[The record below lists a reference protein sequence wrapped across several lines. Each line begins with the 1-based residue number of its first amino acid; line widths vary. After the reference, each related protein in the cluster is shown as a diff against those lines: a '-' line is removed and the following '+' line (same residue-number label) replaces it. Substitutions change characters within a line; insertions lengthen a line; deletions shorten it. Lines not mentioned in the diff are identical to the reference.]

1 VRVADN
7 PPDITILL
15 RQWHEGD
22 LSARDMLFVLLLPKL
37 KEIAASRLRRERPNH
52 TMQRTDL
59 MIEAYFRLEAA
70 NRKTEWRDRGHFFAI
85 STLAM
90 GRLLI
95 DHARRRPTAELL
107 SLEDLPDGIMAG
119 RNRLEVVLIVDQL
132 MDELEQE
139 QPDIFKV
146 VVARMYMGYDM
157 KEIAE
162 MYGMPLR
169 SVERRWHIGRKW
181 LFQRLKKEE

>member
-1 VRVADN
+1 VADN

-15 RQWHEGD
+15 RQWHAGD
-22 LSARDMLFVLLLPKL
+22 LSARDILFVLLMPKL
-37 KEIAASRLRRERPNH
+37 KKIAASRLRRERPNH
-52 TMQRTDL
+52 TWQPTELVD
-59 MIEAYFRLEAA
+59 EAYFKLHTA
-70 NRKTEWRDRGHFFAI
+70 NNVIMWRDRNHFFAI

-119 RNRLEVVLIVDQL
+119 RTRLEVVLMVDQL

-139 QPDIFKV
+139 LPDVFKV
-146 VVARMYMGYDM
+146 VVAKMYVGYDM
-157 KEIAE
+157 SEIEE
-162 MYGMPLR
+162 MYGMPQR
-169 SVERRWHIGRKW
+169 TAERRWHDGRKW
-181 LFQRLKKEE
+181 LFERLSKVK

>member
-1 VRVADN
+1 VADN

-22 LSARDMLFVLLLPKL
+22 LSARDILFVLLMPKL
-37 KEIAASRLRRERPNH
+37 KKIAASRLRRERPNH
-52 TMQRTDL
+52 TLQRTELVD
-59 MIEAYFRLEAA
+59 EAYFKLAAA
-70 NRKTEWRDRGHFFAI
+70 NRETEWRDRGHFFAI

-119 RNRLEVVLIVDQL
+119 RNRLEVVLMVDQL
-132 MDELEQE
+132 MEELEQE
-139 QPDIFKV
+139 LPDVFKV
-146 VVARMYMGYDM
+146 VVAKIYVGHEMD
-157 KEIAE
+157 EIVE

-169 SVERRWHIGRKW
+169 TVERRWVDGRKW
-181 LFQRLKKEE
+181 LFERLSKVK